1 MLSTASLLPE
11 SQENT
16 FSLFTTAN
24 STNFASYHFNSS
36 SSVFQDPKA
45 CYCFSSHKRH
55 ISYLSR
61 QSTHCRRDIHRLSEP
76 YETSNFSFG
85 VPGFSNQLR
94 KIHNNPHPK
103 ARILGRHD
111 RLNLYVSRPPS
122 RENPVNKIVSPKA
135 SENKRNHFNNF
146 ISRFIGLCTSAKYAV
161 PQAPLHYRSLQFLR
175 NPVLTLLPMAFSAF
189 FNYGGGGTFWP
200 APQKTQLG

>member
-1 MLSTASLLPE
+1 MFSKILKHVIAFLRIRGISLIYPDNLLIAAG
-11 SQENT
+11 T
-16 FSLFTTAN
+16 
-24 STNFASYHFNSS
+24 Y
-36 SSVFQDPKA
+36 VD
-45 CYCFSSHKRH
+45 
-55 ISYLSR
+55 
-61 QSTHCRRDIHRLSEP
+61 SEP
-76 YETSNFSFG
+76 YETSNFSSG

-103 ARILGRHD
+103 ARILGLHD
-111 RLNLYVSRPPS
+111 RFNLYVSRPPS

-135 SENKRNHFNNF
+135 SENKRNHFCNF

-189 FNYGGGGTFWP
+189 FNYGGGGFLACTP
-200 APQKTQLG
+200 ENTVRIV